1 MPIAPLLERYTAD
14 ETEKPDS
21 QAFDPILLSMTAQPS
36 QKKRKRPVREA
47 PVPTNKE
54 ADEAQKTP
62 EETQEEELIRPH
74 LLPSLRWAKDTFIT
88 TTKVTPAEGEELP
101 SSAHLALRLGKHSH
115 SLLFFR
121 GIPLTREILFFF
133 FSDEPGR
140 LIHKASQLSERME
153 KICRKHLFRESAEQ
167 PQTV

>member
-54 ADEAQKTP
+54 GEAGEAQKTP
-62 EETQEEELIRPH
+62 EEIQEEELVRPH

-101 SSAHLALRLGKHSH
+101 SSAHLALRLGKPICCCF
-115 SLLFFR
+115 LG
-121 GIPLTREILFFF
+121 GIPLTREILCFVFTQMN
-133 FSDEPGR
+133 PV
-140 LIHKASQLSERME
+140 A
-153 KICRKHLFRESAEQ
+153 
-167 PQTV
+167 